1 MSWAK
6 ENCLQEN
13 NSTLSTTSA
22 ERNTA
27 KTMFQNFSAEEL
39 KQSILTSHNQ
49 NCPIEELIATGEAV
63 FEFIKNSEMEVETKN
78 AFYQLEKQYIFYRN
92 LCLMSN

>member
-1 MSWAK
+1 MSCAK

-13 NSTLSTTSA
+13 NSTLSATSA

-27 KTMFQNFSAEEL
+27 KTMFQDFSAEEL
-39 KQSILTSHNQ
+39 KQSILPPHNL
-49 NCPIEELIATGEAV
+49 NRPIEELVATGEAV
-63 FEFIKNSEMEVETKN
+63 FEFIRNSEMELEIKN
-78 AFYQLEKQYIFYRN
+78 AFYQLEKQFIFYRN